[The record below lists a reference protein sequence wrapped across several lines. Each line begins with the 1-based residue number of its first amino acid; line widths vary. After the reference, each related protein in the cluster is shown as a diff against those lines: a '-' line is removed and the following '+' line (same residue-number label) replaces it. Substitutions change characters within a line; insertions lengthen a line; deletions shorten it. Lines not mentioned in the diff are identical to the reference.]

1 MGPVVDRGEGSVP
14 LVEVGCGSFV
24 PFALGHDGD
33 DADDATPSG
42 AGAGDG
48 VELFGEDVDSD
59 CICLVRMN

>member
-1 MGPVVDRGEGSVP
+1 MEPVDGGERAAA
-14 LVEVGCGSFV
+14 LVEVGSFV

-48 VELFGEDVDSD
+48 VEFFGEDVDSD
-59 CICLVRMN
+59 FICLVRMN

>member
-1 MGPVVDRGEGSVP
+1 MEPVVDGGERSTA

-48 VELFGEDVDSD
+48 VGLLGEDVDSV